1 MYRIYLL
8 VLGLLLSLP
17 LAADNNPFNAASGGT
32 TVVQGLKSTRV
43 GEIRI
48 ISANPGDWKF
58 SASIEAEG
66 DKEVLTI
73 VMDSPTP
80 AQPAD
85 FKVFFSIPQKG
96 VFNVWTSKTDFST
109 HLDPFWSSPNYRSS
123 FAYCMPLYS
132 YFDDNENNCLTIA
145 CSEALRRVDAKLG
158 VLEEGCEICSELQYF
173 NEPEAPL
180 THYTTQILLDA
191 RHVFWSESIAEA
203 AEWMTNAG
211 DFEPSD
217 VPDAA
222 FEPLYSTWYQF
233 HQQVT
238 DESVLAEC
246 RLAADLGMK
255 TVILDDGW
263 QTDNTWKGY
272 SWCGDWRPALSKF
285 PDMAAHVARVQELGM
300 KYMVWYSVPYVG
312 RNSDAYSLFRGK
324 FLREDGNAAILDPRF
339 PEVREY
345 LIGTYVKALKEWNLD
360 GFKLDFIDEFRFNG
374 PDPAVAEN
382 YAGRDILNVSEAV
395 NVLMKDVY
403 TSLRAIKPDILLEFR
418 QAYIGPAV
426 RQFGNMFRAADC
438 PGNAADNRKRIA
450 NLRLTSGSTAVHS
463 DMLEWNLAETPENV
477 GRTIISSIFGVIQYS
492 VMLENLPQP
501 QADVVRQW
509 MAFAREHRETLL
521 RSEFRPRHPELNYPV
536 IEAESVTERIVA
548 VFQDNVIIERGDRS
562 KKFYVLNAS
571 GSTKVRIEQPNGK
584 IITVEVPCGG
594 WSAIK

>member
-173 NEPEAPL
+173 NAPEAPL

-191 RHVFWSESIAEA
+191 RQVFWSESIAEA
-203 AEWMTNAG
+203 SEWMTNAG
-211 DFEPSD
+211 GFEPAV

-222 FEPLYSTWYQF
+222 FEPL
-233 HQQVT
+233 
-238 DESVLAEC
+238 
-246 RLAADLGMK
+246 
-255 TVILDDGW
+255 
-263 QTDNTWKGY
+263 
-272 SWCGDWRPALSKF
+272 
-285 PDMAAHVARVQELGM
+285 
-300 KYMVWYSVPYVG
+300 
-312 RNSDAYSLFRGK
+312 
-324 FLREDGNAAILDPRF
+324 
-339 PEVREY
+339 
-345 LIGTYVKALKEWNLD
+345 
-360 GFKLDFIDEFRFNG
+360 
-374 PDPAVAEN
+374 
-382 YAGRDILNVSEAV
+382 
-395 NVLMKDVY
+395 
-403 TSLRAIKPDILLEFR
+403 
-418 QAYIGPAV
+418 
-426 RQFGNMFRAADC
+426 
-438 PGNAADNRKRIA
+438 
-450 NLRLTSGSTAVHS
+450 
-463 DMLEWNLAETPENV
+463 
-477 GRTIISSIFGVIQYS
+477 
-492 VMLENLPQP
+492 
-501 QADVVRQW
+501 
-509 MAFAREHRETLL
+509 
-521 RSEFRPRHPELNYPV
+521 
-536 IEAESVTERIVA
+536 
-548 VFQDNVIIERGDRS
+548 
-562 KKFYVLNAS
+562 
-571 GSTKVRIEQPNGK
+571 
-584 IITVEVPCGG
+584 
-594 WSAIK
+594 